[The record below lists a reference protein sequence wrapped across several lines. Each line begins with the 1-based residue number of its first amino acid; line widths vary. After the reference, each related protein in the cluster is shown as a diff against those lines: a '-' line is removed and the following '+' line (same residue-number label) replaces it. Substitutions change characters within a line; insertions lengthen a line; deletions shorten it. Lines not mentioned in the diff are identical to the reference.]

1 MLVISSG
8 KKITQA
14 KVSVLLSDEEISM
27 LDISEASNMMLDD
40 NQLIFTMVNDESS
53 GITSV
58 NYKIPVQ
65 ADNLATFNITKD
77 DILVVSWIVWRIE

>member
-1 MLVISSG
+1 
-8 KKITQA
+8 
-14 KVSVLLSDEEISM
+14 
-27 LDISEASNMMLDD
+27 MMLDD

-58 NYKIPVQ
+58 NYNIPVQ

-77 DILVVSWIVWRIE
+77 DIQVSVLPEDYQTSSYIQLNLTGDKLVFVKNYQLMANMAVE